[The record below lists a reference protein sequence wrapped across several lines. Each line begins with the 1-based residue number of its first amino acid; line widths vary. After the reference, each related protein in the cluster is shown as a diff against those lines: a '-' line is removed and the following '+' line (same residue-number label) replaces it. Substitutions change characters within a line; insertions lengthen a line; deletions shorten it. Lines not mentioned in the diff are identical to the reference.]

1 MTRTQ
6 LADTAKISRAT
17 LAKNEPVSMEVLL
30 RIAMTL
36 SVIFRE
42 RIDSSEAPAAGKKAT
57 DLFRGVKC
65 V

>member
-30 RIAMTL
+30 RICDD
-36 SVIFRE
+36 VISYLPGE
-42 RIDSSEAPAAGKKAT
+42 D
-57 DLFRGVKC
+57 
-65 V
+65 